1 MELKPSAVTTY
12 LEKRLVITVRLSE
25 EAINPH
31 LKAHVSERRWWVVH
45 VAVTTTPHAP
55 ESFNHHVLPLCDD
68 YSHMS
73 KQDDF
78 SWNESTYQELED
90 TIIRNPDYFEVKCL
104 DEDCYLNLQYIDV
117 IERIES
123 YHLED

>member
-1 MELKPSAVTTY
+1 M
-12 LEKRLVITVRLSE
+12 ITVRLSE
-25 EAINPH
+25 EARNPH

-45 VAVTTTPHAP
+45 VSLTTTSQAP
-55 ESFNHHVLPLCDD
+55 ESFNQHVLSLCND
-68 YSHMS
+68 YAHMV
-73 KQDDF
+73 KQDNF
-78 SWNESTYQELED
+78 SWNEYTYQELED
-90 TIIRNPDYFEVKCL
+90 IIMRNPDYFKVKCL